1 MTFNDTT
8 ATGGGQW
15 DPCFNSGYRCELP
28 CHVRLTN
35 NGQVA
40 ELHDAV
46 PMGHGSWGPG
56 VKCFGSHFLRML
68 RYDNLNDPYFS
79 KHKAGWWKRRSLR
92 KAKTFLKP
100 LAYYKKKDDQSEYT
114 LVYVNIM
121 SGITHQIRITM
132 QSLGH
137 PLVSD
142 DRYLPREQAIAD
154 CQWCPRNFL
163 CEVRQDWFD
172 MNGPYK
178 NPERRRFSRISVENP
193 LPKLFQ
199 DILEKKLVLQQKLDT
214 TADLYG
220 GFQCCI
226 SHRVIFI

>member
-1 MTFNDTT
+1 MAVDLLIL
-8 ATGGGQW
+8 
-15 DPCFNSGYRCELP
+15 DVICCL
-28 CHVRLTN
+28 RLR
-35 NGQVA
+35 
-40 ELHDAV
+40 H
-46 PMGHGSWGPG
+46 
-56 VKCFGSHFLRML
+56 
-68 RYDNLNDPYFS
+68 DNLSDPFYS
-79 KHKAGWWKRRSLR
+79 KSKAGWWKRRHVR
-92 KAKTFLKP
+92 MAKTFLKP
-100 LAYYKKKDDQSEYT
+100 IAYYKKKDDQSEYT

-178 NPERRRFSRISVENP
+178 NPERRRYSRISVENP

-199 DILEKKLVLQQKLDT
+199 DILEKKLELLQKLDT
-214 TADLYG
+214 TADVYG
-220 GFQCCI
+220 GLRAAFRKGLFLFDVICCHDGFYFFHVSVVVLLI
-226 SHRVIFI
+226 LFPAQRFFSFHSFTPKRLRLSILGSRG